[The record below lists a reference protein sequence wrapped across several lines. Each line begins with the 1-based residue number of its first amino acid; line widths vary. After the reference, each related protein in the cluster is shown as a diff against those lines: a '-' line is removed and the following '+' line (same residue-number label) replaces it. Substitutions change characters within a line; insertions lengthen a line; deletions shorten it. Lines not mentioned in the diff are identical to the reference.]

1 MATTYATEVSGVS
14 TTPTTKNNGGLQ
26 GGRVRCFRAT
36 VPYDGQAAGDDIV
49 LAEVPAGYVFSH
61 GVITA
66 SATAGASATIAIG
79 VSGATGKYR
88 AAATFTS
95 ANTPTL
101 FGVAAALDDAA
112 LTAKETVLATIAVAA
127 LPTSADYAIV
137 HLYYIAP

>member
-1 MATTYATEVSGVS
+1 MTTTYAVEVSGIS
-14 TTPTTKNNGGLQ
+14 TVPTAKNNGGLQ

-36 VPYDGQAAGDDIV
+36 IQYDGQASGDDIV

-66 SATAGASATIAIG
+66 SATAGATATIAIG

-88 AAATFTS
+88 TAAVFTS

-101 FGVAAALDDAA
+101 FGNAAAMDDSA

-127 LPTSADYAIV
+127 LPNSADYAIV